1 MKTSA
6 VRKIRTLMRKA
17 SAIPGNDSRKTSGS
31 KNACLTSGH
40 PDALTTIATST
51 PTTTSVLM
59 VATAI
64 ARPVPGA
71 AEPMMREP
79 LLPVSALPEVRGAGG
94 CQVLPLEALHRAVRP
109 QPVQRP
115 VHAPGKRIALLE
127 DHPEVLAGTS
137 LRKLAHDRP
146 VVELDGHDV
155 ERRWQVDD
163 DAVDLARVQRSDRVV
178 VRVVD
183 GGAL

>member
-17 SAIPGNDSRKTSGS
+17 SAIPGKDSRKTSGS

-40 PDALTTIATST
+40 PDALTTIAKST

-79 LLPVSALPEVRGAGG
+79 LLPVSALPEVRGAGR
-94 CQVLPLEALHRAVRP
+94 CQVLPLEALHRAVGP
-109 QPVQRP
+109 QSVERP
-115 VHAPGKRIALLE
+115 VHTPGQRVAPLE
-127 DHPEVLAGTS
+127 HHSEVLAGTA
-137 LRKLAHDRP
+137 LGELAHDRP
-146 VVELDGHDV
+146 VVELDRHDV
-155 ERRWQVDD
+155 ERRRQ
-163 DAVDLARVQRSDRVV
+163 
-178 VRVVD
+178 
-183 GGAL
+183 